1 MRTVYSRGYRFFTKK
16 EGWSTVKSM
25 QILGVILLTVLGA
38 ALAQTAIGSFRYV
51 KATDPLNDQDRS
63 YLFTSESRD
72 AKRGAQLQLRCQQ
85 NSRSKQN
92 DLYIVLQHNL
102 RLPDYYGS
110 YAEVRWQYRFD
121 SKPASSNWLSY
132 FSEDQ
137 TRIYLTDEAR
147 ADFVAQAKKSQR
159 LVIVVTTNGLAPQ
172 TFQFNLEQLT
182 EALAKL
188 KCGIQPS

>member
-1 MRTVYSRGYRFFTKK
+1 MR
-16 EGWSTVKSM
+16 STRIFCLM
-25 QILGVILLTVLGA
+25 VLMVSGA

-51 KATDPLNDQDRS
+51 KQSDPLNDQDRS
-63 YLFTSESRD
+63 YLFTQESRD

-85 NSRSKQN
+85 NSRSRET
-92 DLYIVLQHNL
+92 DLYIALEHKL
-102 RLPDYYGS
+102 KLPNYYGT

-121 SKPASSNWLSY
+121 GKAASSNWLSY

-147 ADFVAQAKKSQR
+147 ADFVAEAKKSQR
-159 LVIVVTTNGLAPQ
+159 LVIVVTGDEIAPQ
-172 TFQFNLEQLT
+172 TFQFNLEQVT

-188 KCGIQPS
+188 KCGVRQN

>member
-1 MRTVYSRGYRFFTKK
+1 MRMLSLMVL
-16 EGWSTVKSM
+16 M
-25 QILGVILLTVLGA
+25 MAGV

-51 KATDPLNDQDRS
+51 KQSDPLNDQDRS
-63 YLFTSESRD
+63 YLFTQESRD

-85 NSRSKQN
+85 NSRSQET
-92 DLYIVLQHNL
+92 DLYIALEHKL
-102 RLPDYYGS
+102 KLPNYYGT
-110 YAEVRWQYRFD
+110 YAQVRWQYRFD

-147 ADFVAQAKKSQR
+147 ADFVSQARKSQR
-159 LVIVVTTNGLAPQ
+159 LVIVVTGDDLAPQ

-188 KCGIQPS
+188 KCSVQQN